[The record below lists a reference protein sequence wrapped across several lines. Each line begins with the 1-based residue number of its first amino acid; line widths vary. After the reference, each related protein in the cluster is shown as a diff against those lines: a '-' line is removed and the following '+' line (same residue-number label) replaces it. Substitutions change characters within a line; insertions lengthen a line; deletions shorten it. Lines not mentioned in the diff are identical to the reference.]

1 MRARRTLWVVAL
13 LLLSAGGGL
22 VGRRVYIEAKALL
35 AHLLIERAFA
45 AHLRDGAPHRPWA
58 WADTYPIAVLTID
71 RLHVRRPVLAGASGT
86 SLAFGV
92 GHIDGTAPPN
102 APGHTVLAGHRDR
115 EFEFLRDLLP
125 GDVLRLRTAGRAREY
140 LGDGVGVVPGDDG
153 TLLQPSA
160 EDRLTLVTC
169 YPFGGLRRSPLRY
182 IVTAAARGVRIPEAI
197 TISSSPR
204 ADQSVTNIE
213 EPILPPILTG
223 GP

>member
-1 MRARRTLWVVAL
+1 MRARRTLCVVAL

-22 VGRRVYIEAKALL
+22 LGRRVYIEAKALL
-35 AHLLIERAFA
+35 AHLLIERALA

-86 SLAFGV
+86 SLAFGA

-140 LGDGVGVVPGDDG
+140 LVDGAGVVPGDDG
-153 TLLQPSA
+153 TLLQPST

-169 YPFGGLRRSPLRY
+169 YPFGGLWRSPLRY
-182 IVTAAARGVRIPEAI
+182 IVTAAARGVPVSRAI
-197 TISSSPR
+197 TNSSSPP
-204 ADQSVTNIE
+204 AGSVRHQY
-213 EPILPPILTG
+213 
-223 GP
+223 